1 MELRQLRTFQ
11 AVANLLNFHQAA
23 DVLNYSQSTVSAQIH
38 ALEEDLNTRLF
49 DRLPK
54 RIMLTEAGQRL
65 LQYTEKILSLAEE
78 TRTEVT
84 GDKGLHGSLN
94 IRIPETLAAAYL
106 PNLLKQFTAQ
116 FPLVQLTFS
125 TCAYHSL
132 EQDLSKGIYDLAFLL
147 TESYQAP
154 NLSVKLLGVEPLVI
168 ATAPKHRLARRK
180 AVYPK
185 DLEGETFLF
194 TRTECSYRRNFERM
208 LAEENVEPVQIINI
222 NSIEAI
228 KQCINEGVGIS
239 VLPEITVH
247 QEINNKDF
255 IPLNWAE
262 GHLET
267 ASLMIW
273 HNDKWISPAL
283 NAFMSMAGE
292 FYPNLSNS

>member
-1 MELRQLRTFQ
+1 MELRQLKTFRT
-11 AVANLLNFHQAA
+11 VANLLNFHQAA
-23 DVLNYSQSTVSAQIH
+23 HVLHYSQSAVSAQIH
-38 ALEEDLNTRLF
+38 ALEEDLNIRLF

-54 RIMLTEAGQRL
+54 RIMLTEAGRRL
-65 LQYTEKILSLAEE
+65 LQYTDKMLSLAEE
-78 TRTEVT
+78 TRSEVT
-84 GDKGLHGSLN
+84 GGKSPHGSLN
-94 IRIPETLAAAYL
+94 IRIPETLAAHRL
-106 PNLLKQFTAQ
+106 PKLLKPFRNQ
-116 FPLVQLTFS
+116 FPKVQLIFS

-168 ATAPKHRLARRK
+168 ATAPKHRLARKK

-208 LAEENVEPVQIINI
+208 LAEENVETIRIINI

-228 KQCINEGVGIS
+228 KQCIKEGVGIS
-239 VLPEITVH
+239 VLPEITVRK
-247 QEINNKDF
+247 EINNKEF

-262 GHLET
+262 GHMET

-283 NAFMSMAGE
+283 NAFMSMAGD
-292 FYPNLSNS
+292 FYSNHTNP